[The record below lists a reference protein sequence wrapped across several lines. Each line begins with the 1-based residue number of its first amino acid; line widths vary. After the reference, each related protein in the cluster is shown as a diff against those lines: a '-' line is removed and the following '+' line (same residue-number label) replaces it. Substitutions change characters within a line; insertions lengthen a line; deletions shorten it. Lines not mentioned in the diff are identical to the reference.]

1 MSFVKHILVC
11 LLPILLFYNSWPP
24 HTLTG
29 FIFVAFIPVLWSV
42 FNFNTGEK
50 KFPDGYLFAS
60 LYLTFFL
67 INFTLTSW
75 VMNAHW
81 GGGLFA
87 SLFNASL
94 MSSVFFLVYKLR
106 KSYGNKHA
114 LIAFPLFWLAF
125 EYLHLNWELTWPWLT
140 LGNVFSNQTDWIQWY
155 EYTGVL
161 GGSFWVLIINA
172 LLYLFTAELLKKQYR
187 FGALIVATI
196 VFIIPYVLSKQ
207 LTPLL
212 SNPKVNP
219 VQVVVVQPNYEP
231 HFEKFSTPQSAQF
244 ERVEILLDSV
254 WESNA
259 DLIVLPETF
268 ITDWI
273 WESRIENAP
282 AIKYMKSWLK
292 NHPNTQI
299 LTGASTGKVLSDSD
313 SLKTTA
319 RISVGGTWYE
329 VFNTALLI
337 SPDDPVQIF
346 HKSKLVPG
354 AEMTPYSSL
363 LKPLLDRFPIELGG
377 AVGNFGVNES
387 IFNLSS
393 HQGLLTPMICY
404 ESIFGEYVS
413 KFVGKGAGWICI
425 ITNDGWWG
433 DTFGHQQHQAY
444 ARLRA
449 VETRRYVVRSAN
461 TGISSIIRPDG
472 HVEQFLSYDEAGILE
487 ATISQSHLHTFYVR
501 HGDYIGRLASF
512 LAIVY
517 LLQLIMHHLNNLG
530 SNAATRLKK

>member
-1 MSFVKHILVC
+1 MSFVKHILLC
-11 LLPILLFYNSWPP
+11 LLPVLLFYSSWPP

-29 FIFVAFIPVLWSV
+29 CIFVAFIPVLWTV

-50 KFPDGYLFAS
+50 KLPDGYLFAF

-67 INFTLTSW
+67 INFALTSW

-140 LGNVFSNQTDWIQWY
+140 LGNVFSHQTEWIQWY

-161 GGSFWVLIINA
+161 GGSLWVLIINV
-172 LLYLFTAELLKKQYR
+172 LLYLFAVELLKKQYR
-187 FGALIVATI
+187 YGTLISAVLIFT
-196 VFIIPYVLSKQ
+196 IPYFLSQQ

-212 SNPKVNP
+212 VNP
-219 VQVVVVQPNYEP
+219 EDNPVKVVVVQPNYEP
-231 HFEKFSTPQSAQF
+231 HFEKFSIPQHKQF
-244 ERVEILLDSV
+244 ERVETLLDSV
-254 WESNA
+254 WESNP

-268 ITDWI
+268 IIDWI
-273 WESRIENAP
+273 WESRIERSP
-282 AIKYMKSWLK
+282 AIMSMKSWLK
-292 NHPNTQI
+292 DHPSTQI

-319 RISVGGTWYE
+319 RKSIGGTWYE

-337 SPDDPVQIF
+337 SAEDSVQVF

-354 AEMTPYSSL
+354 AEMAPYSSL
-363 LKPLLDRFPIELGG
+363 LKPFLDHFPIELGG
-377 AVGNFGVNES
+377 TVGNFGVNDS
-387 IFNLSS
+387 IFNLNSNL
-393 HQGLLTPMICY
+393 GTLTPMICY

-413 KFVGKGAGWICI
+413 KFVRKGTGWICI

-433 DTFGHQQHQAY
+433 DTFGHQQHHAY

-449 VETRRYVVRSAN
+449 IETRRYVLRSAN
-461 TGISSIIRPDG
+461 TGISSVIRPDG
-472 HVEQFLSYDEAGILE
+472 HVEQFLSYNEMGVLN
-487 ATISQSHLHTFYVR
+487 ATISPSSKYTYYVV
-501 HGDYIGRLASF
+501 HGDYVGRLASF

-517 LLQLIMHHLNNLG
+517 LLQLIIFHVNNRVL
-530 SNAATRLKK
+530 SRSRLKK